1 MYCRKCGKF
10 IDYDAECCK
19 ECEELENYFED
30 KEAFAP
36 TWQEE
41 PQEEQ
46 KPYTPPTNNSPFE
59 HSSSSM
65 YSNPYSQPSYS
76 QPYSQPSYSQ
86 PSYSQPVGDKKEGF
100 GKALASTIL
109 STISSSSL

>member
-36 TWQEE
+36 
-41 PQEEQ
+41 PGR
-46 KPYTPPTNNSPFE
+46 KNRRRNKNRIRPPRTTRRLNIRVRVCIAIPTRNLRILNPTRSLLIRNLPIPSLLAIEKRALVRRWLLPF
-59 HSSSSM
+59 
-65 YSNPYSQPSYS
+65 
-76 QPYSQPSYSQ
+76 
-86 PSYSQPVGDKKEGF
+86 
-100 GKALASTIL
+100 
-109 STISSSSL
+109 